1 MSRLSREIRN
11 LFPDTLS
18 LRNLLN
24 IQVGMSSTNLEFK
37 GREGGRQYLKPGHQ
51 TRLRPRREEDQEPDS
66 KELNL
71 GEIMGIGKK
80 KTSIGD

>member
-37 GREGGRQYLKPGHQ
+37 GREGGRQYLKP
-51 TRLRPRREEDQEPDS
+51 
-66 KELNL
+66 
-71 GEIMGIGKK
+71 
-80 KTSIGD
+80 